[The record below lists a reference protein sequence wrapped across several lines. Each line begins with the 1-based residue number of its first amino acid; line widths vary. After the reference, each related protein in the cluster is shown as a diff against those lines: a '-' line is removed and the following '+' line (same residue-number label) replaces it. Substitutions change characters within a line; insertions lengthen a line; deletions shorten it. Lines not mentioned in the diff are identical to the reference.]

1 LHESPESFI
10 HTPSQLHDRRRGDER
25 LREEIE
31 SHIAAQTEEN
41 IRAGMT
47 PEEARRHARLKFGA
61 EENMEAIRE
70 DYHAEEGLPF
80 VENLLLD
87 VRYALRVLRKS
98 PAFTVVALLTLMLGI
113 GANVVVFGVL
123 NAVLLHPLDVSDPQ
137 SLYQIRHKQWMIG
150 RLLTTSY
157 PAFEDFRQRNTTF
170 SGMAGIY
177 GYSHAGLSWRNAVM
191 KVHGD
196 EVTGNYFDLLG
207 VQPEVGRFFHAA
219 DEHGPDSAPYVVLSD
234 ALWRSAF
241 HADRGVVGTTV
252 ELNKHP
258 FTVVGVAPAQFHGTE
273 RFVWPDYWMPMAN
286 EEQVEGSDYLHS
298 RTSITV
304 TVIGRLKPGVTPQQA
319 TENLNAIAAE
329 LAKEYPETD
338 DGQPLRLIHPGL
350 YGDDGD
356 VIRGFLYSVTVL
368 ALLVLAA
375 ACANLATLFAARAA
389 DRSRELALRVAL
401 GSSRRRLVRQLLT
414 EAVMVSLMGGAA
426 GLVSADLLLGVLN
439 RSQPFVGHLAVSV
452 DARVYLAGLA
462 LTLGSALLFGMVP
475 AWQTWQSS
483 PLQMMKSGP
492 ADAMHLRRFALRDL
506 LLGAQI
512 AICTLLV
519 TASLV
524 AVRGMVRA
532 LHAPLGIQPQG
543 AMLVDLDLSQVGQ
556 AGDAAAVEKKKA
568 MIEAARSIPGVTAA
582 GTVSRTPFTG
592 GMHGIPIFR
601 PGTTEFKLNN
611 SVLAPY
617 VFTMSP
623 GYLEAAGTR
632 LLGGRDVSWHDTTK
646 TPYVAIVNQ
655 TFARKMWGETPAI
668 GQRFVHCVGQPDG
681 SGGRGGGRQVPRP
694 GRVAAACGVSAVVA
708 KRAERNGFR
717 GAVAAGAER
726 DGGGARTHTE
736 RHRAECAHHG
746 AELARCAGG
755 ELFPARAA
763 TVALG
768 VMGLLAAMLAVTG
781 IFGMAAYS
789 VSRRMK
795 ELGIRVAL
803 GARKTQVMSA
813 AVGRPMVL
821 LGVGSV
827 VGLLAGVFASRLLGQ
842 IVYQA
847 NPRDPVV
854 VGGAVLTMAL
864 LGIAASA
871 IPARRA
877 LAVDPSK
884 LMREE

>member
-1 LHESPESFI
+1 MRAPHRLLTRLLNF
-10 HTPSQLHDRRRGDER
+10 TARRRGDER
-25 LREEIE
+25 LREEME
-31 SHIAAQTEEN
+31 SHIAARTEEN

-47 PEEARRHARLKFGA
+47 PEEARRHARLQFGGV
-61 EENMEAIRE
+61 ETIRD
-70 DYHAEEGLPF
+70 DYHDEEGLPF

-87 VRYALRVLRKS
+87 VRYAVRVLRKS

-113 GANVVVFGVL
+113 GANIVVFGVL
-123 NAVLLHPLDVSDPQ
+123 NAVLLQPLDVSDPQ
-137 SLYQIRHKQWMIG
+137 SLYQIRHRQWMIG

-157 PAFEDFRQRNTTF
+157 PAFEDFRRRNTTF
-170 SGMAGIY
+170 SGMTGIY
-177 GYSHAGLSWRNAVM
+177 GYSHAALSWRNALRN
-191 KVHGD
+191 VHGD
-196 EVTGNYFDLLG
+196 AVTGNYFDVLG

-234 ALWRSAF
+234 ALWRNMF
-241 HADRGVVGTTV
+241 DADRGVVGTTV
-252 ELNKHP
+252 ELDKHP
-258 FTVVGVAPAQFHGTE
+258 FTVVGVAPARFHGNE
-273 RFVWPDYWMPMAN
+273 RFVWPDYWMPM
-286 EEQVEGSDYLHS
+286 VMEGADFLHS
-298 RTSITV
+298 RTAITV
-304 TVIGRLKPGVTPQQA
+304 TVIGRLKPGVTPQWA

-338 DGQPLRLIHPGL
+338 DGQSLRLIHPGL

-356 VIRGFLYSVTVL
+356 VIRGFLWSVTAL

-401 GSSRRRLVRQLLT
+401 GSSRWRLVRQLLT
-414 EAVMVSLMGGAA
+414 EAVLVSLIGGAA
-426 GLVSADLLLGVLN
+426 GLVSARLLLGVLN
-439 RSQPFVGHLAVSV
+439 RSQPFVGSLTVSV

-462 LTLGSALLFGMVP
+462 LTLASALLFGMAP

-483 PLQMMKSGP
+483 PLQMMKNGP
-492 ADAMHLRRFALRDL
+492 VDSLHLRRFALRDL

-512 AICTLLV
+512 AICTLVV

-524 AVRGMVRA
+524 AVRGLVRA
-532 LHAPLGIQPQG
+532 LDAPLGIQPQG
-543 AMLVDLDLSQVGQ
+543 AMLADLDLSEARQ
-556 AGDAAAVEKKKA
+556 AGDLTVEKEKA
-568 MIEAARSIPGVTAA
+568 MIEAVRSIPGVTAA

-592 GMHGIPIFR
+592 GLHGIPIFR

-611 SVLAPY
+611 SVLTPY

-623 GYLEAAGTR
+623 GYLEAARTR
-632 LLGGRDVSWHDTTK
+632 LLDGRDVSWHDTTK
-646 TPYVAIVNQ
+646 TPYVAIVNE
-655 TFARKMWGETPAI
+655 TFARKMFGETPWGETAAL
-668 GQRFVHCVGQPDG
+668 GQRFILGGNLTEVVGVAEDGKYHDMQESPQPVVY
-681 SGGRGGGRQVPRP
+681 VPLSQSEDTETVFVVRSQRAP
-694 GRVAAACGVSAVVA
+694 SEMAAAL
-708 KRAERNGFR
+708 
-717 GAVAAGAER
+717 
-726 DGGGARTHTE
+726 ARTLSGIEPNVPITVE
-736 RHRAECAHHG
+736 SWPDALEDV
-746 AELARCAGG
+746 
-755 ELFPARAA
+755 LFPARAA

-789 VSRRMK
+789 VSRRTK

-803 GARKTQVMSA
+803 GARRTHVMSA
-813 AVGRPMVL
+813 AVGRPIVL

-827 VGLLAGVFASRLLGQ
+827 VGLLSGVFATRLLGQ

-854 VGGAVLTMAL
+854 LGGAVLTMAL

-871 IPARRA
+871 IPAWRA